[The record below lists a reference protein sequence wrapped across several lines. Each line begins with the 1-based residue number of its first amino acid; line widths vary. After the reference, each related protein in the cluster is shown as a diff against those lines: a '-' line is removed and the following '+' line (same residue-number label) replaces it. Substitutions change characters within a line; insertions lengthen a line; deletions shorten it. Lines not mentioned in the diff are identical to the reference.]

1 MIIQFGTR
9 YNLGR
14 QDGGQ
19 RKTSR
24 STDTRVPGGIRDY
37 ESCGVGVP
45 GVAPLLLSKIIDCA
59 NQWRRLPKRFIAQL
73 LNSYLGGDQSMGREV
88 YIP

>member
-24 STDTRVPGGIRDY
+24 STDTRVPGGIRDH
-37 ESCGVGVP
+37 ESCGVRVP
-45 GVAPLLLSKIIDCA
+45 EVAPLLLSKVINFA
-59 NQWRRLPKRFIAQL
+59 HQWRRLLKRFTAQL
-73 LNSYLGGDQSMGREV
+73 PNSYLGGDQSMGREV